1 MQNRILT
8 KCCLYV
14 YDGKNYP
21 VTGKTK
27 RPNTEE
33 ITLKKTEK
41 GIRLPSPLHPFK
53 LRNNLKK

>member
-33 ITLKKTEK
+33 ITLRKTEK
-41 GIRLPSPLHPFK
+41 GIRPPSPLT
-53 LRNNLKK
+53 LLN